1 MTVRVGH
8 PVLYQSLVG
17 PKLLLKHQ
25 SYLLSEVSHDF
36 LKFFGA
42 HHLSGPLHLIL
53 TEFSWKLSMLKIE
66 KNYWLMTVRHFFRLS
81 SSVEITAASENCNR
95 KTTPLQS
102 TYLFLFL
109 KPIKHL
115 TICLLNQ
122 SLINFV
128 PVSPSMLIELLLEH
142 LLLHVVV

>member
-8 PVLYQSLVG
+8 PVLYQSLVS
-17 PKLLLKHQ
+17 PELLLKDQ
-25 SYLLSEVSHDF
+25 SYLLGEVSHDF
-36 LKFFGA
+36 LEFFGA
-42 HHLSGPLHLIL
+42 HHLGGPLHLIL
-53 TEFSWKLSMLKIE
+53 AEFSWELSMLKIE
-66 KNYWLMTVRHFFRLS
+66 KNYWLMTVRHFSRLS
-81 SSVEITAASENCNR
+81 ITDEMTAASENCNR

-102 TYLFLFL
+102 TYLFLLL
-109 KPIKHL
+109 KPIEHL
-115 TICLLNQ
+115 TISLLDQ